1 MRFRMS
7 SPMDFYFPFSQ
18 FSMEPLRP
26 RLVYEM
32 SIPLINE
39 TIITGNKKRVEW
51 NDYSY
56 FLVC

>member
-26 RLVYEM
+26 RLIYEM

-39 TIITGNKKRVEW
+39 TIITGNKKKSGME
-51 NDYSY
+51 
-56 FLVC
+56 